1 MNVGNPIDICSKLRY
16 NVACYRKSKNIV
28 PAGRKTGQRKRTQGR
43 KMNEIGKYMK
53 KIHIL
58 MERQRNI
65 EYRGYDLTST
75 QIDIME
81 YLYFNCDGKNT
92 LSDIAAFFGVQHTS
106 VIHVLKILEKKEL
119 IYRKESPKDCRC
131 KAILLT
137 QKGRDIIHS
146 HLGCPAARNAFLY
159 AGISEAEL
167 EITEK
172 SLRQI
177 YQNLL
182 QNQTDGFHTVSD
194 GKTTIDQGTDE
205 NAEV

>member
-1 MNVGNPIDICSKLRY
+1 
-16 NVACYRKSKNIV
+16 
-28 PAGRKTGQRKRTQGR
+28 
-43 KMNEIGKYMK
+43 MK

-65 EYRGYDLTST
+65 AYRGYNLTST

-92 LSDIAAFFGVQHTS
+92 LSDIVAFFGVQHTS

-146 HLGCPAARNAFLY
+146 HLGCPAGRNAFLY
-159 AGISEAEL
+159 AGIPEKEL
-167 EITEK
+167 EIMEK
-172 SLRQI
+172 SLRQM

-182 QNQTDGFHTVSD
+182 ENQTDGFHASPH
-194 GKTTIDQGTDE
+194 GKTIQEKEADE
-205 NAEV
+205 KTGL